1 MGTTSVDPA
10 ALQAA
15 AQRLDT
21 AADIVLS
28 TLRTRLADLQ
38 FDGAVAGRAHGRAG
52 DAVRTGVDTVV
63 AGLARWAAAARET
76 SAALRAGAQ
85 GYYDAESRARG
96 ALR

>member
-21 AADIVLS
+21 TADIMLG
-28 TLRTRLADLQ
+28 TLRTRLVGLQ

-52 DAVRTGVDTVV
+52 DAVRMGVDTVV
-63 AGLARWAAAARET
+63 ADLARWAAAARET

-85 GYYDAESRARG
+85 GYSDAESRAQG

>member
-15 AQRLDT
+15 AQRLET
-21 AADIVLS
+21 AVEIVLS
-28 TLRTRLADLQ
+28 TLHTRLVGLQ
-38 FDGAVAGRAHGRAG
+38 FDGTVAGRAHGRAG
-52 DAVRTGVDTVV
+52 DAVRMGVDVVV
-63 AGLARWAAAARET
+63 ADLVRWAAAARET

-85 GYYDAESRARG
+85 GYSNAESRAQG

>member
-21 AADIVLS
+21 TADIVLG
-28 TLRTRLADLQ
+28 TLRTRLVGLQ

-52 DAVRTGVDTVV
+52 NAVRLGVDSVV
-63 AGLARWAAAARET
+63 ADLARWAAAVRET

-85 GYYDAESRARG
+85 GYSAAESRGQG

>member
-21 AADIVLS
+21 AADIVLG

-85 GYYDAESRARG
+85 GYSDAESRAQS

>member
-21 AADIVLS
+21 AADIVLG
-28 TLRTRLADLQ
+28 TLRTRLACLQ
-38 FDGAVAGRAHGRAG
+38 FGGAVAGRAHDRAG
-52 DAVRTGVDTVV
+52 DAVRMGVDMV
-63 AGLARWAAAARET
+63 AADLARWAAAVRET

-85 GYYDAESRARG
+85 GYSNAESRAQG